1 MAMLVSGKTKKVNIW
16 FFSLMV
22 GIAWGQ
28 GTSQMAVCQR
38 SRPALVL
45 TRVKT
50 QNDVV
55 RTLLLS
61 TSWLCHLGWADSS
74 IRLCVRRW
82 LQSPHSFSKNS
93 EFLPQ
98 DSQRNSLL
106 HAIGSKW
113 DTYLSRT
120 TSEARVTWSSD
131 CLRLVVC
138 PSSWDPPKAHGCG
151 GEERMSN
158 L

>member
-1 MAMLVSGKTKKVNIW
+1 MATVGFREDQKVNIW
-16 FFSLMV
+16 FSVLWWAL
-22 GIAWGQ
+22 AWGRELLKWLFVK
-28 GTSQMAVCQR
+28 SQ
-38 SRPALVL
+38 PALVL

-50 QNDVV
+50 QNDVGN

-61 TSWLCHLGWADSS
+61 TSWLSIFLWADSS

-82 LQSPHSFSKNS
+82 LQSPHSQQKQWVSS
-93 EFLPQ
+93 S

-113 DTYLSRT
+113 DTYLSPNNL
-120 TSEARVTWSSD
+120 WSQSMMKQ